1 MIREPEHSETLT
13 IRRDARSV
21 VIDISRDYF
30 GRDRFGL
37 WFRVAISILILSL
50 VYFFGLLRIPA
61 FFTGLKSVPHA
72 AVLKYAGIIPFLGL
86 FFLLEFMGFYISW
99 DDGTSYFLSLAF
111 YSPRVIVT
119 PQTITVQKRWFLRRR
134 TFAIPVDLLT
144 AFETHPWFQFT
155 TPRRTVIVCD
165 GLKGADGKRVR
176 QAITELTGR
185 DAGAN
190 QAVHAIGASAP
201 QHDG

>member
-37 WFRVAISILILSL
+37 WFRVAISIVILSL
-50 VYFFGLLRIPA
+50 VYFFGLPRIAA
-61 FFTGLKSVPHA
+61 FFIGLTSVPHA
-72 AVLKYAGIIPFLGL
+72 GVLKYAGIIPFLGL

-134 TFAIPVDLLT
+134 TFTIPVEHLT
-144 AFETHPWFQFT
+144 ALETHPWFQFV
-155 TPRRTVIVCD
+155 TPKRTVIVCD

-176 QAITELTGR
+176 QAITEMTGR
-185 DAGAN
+185 DIGAN
-190 QAVHAIGASAP
+190 QAVHAISACAP

>member
-1 MIREPEHSETLT
+1 MNREPEHNETLT
-13 IRRDARSV
+13 LRRDAQCL

-30 GRDRFGL
+30 GVDRFGFR
-37 WFRVAISILILSL
+37 FRVGISILIFSL
-50 VYFFGLLRIPA
+50 VYFFGLPRIAA
-61 FFTGLKSVPHA
+61 FFPCLKAVSHA
-72 AVLKYAGIIPFLGL
+72 TVITYAGIIPFLGL

-119 PQTITVQKRWFLRRR
+119 PQTITVQKRWLLRRR
-134 TFAIPVDLLT
+134 TFTIPVERLT
-144 AFETHPWFQFT
+144 VFETHPWFQFT
-155 TPRRTVIVCD
+155 TPKRTVIVCD

-176 QAITELTGR
+176 QAITEMTGR
-185 DAGAN
+185 DTGTN
-190 QAVHAIGASAP
+190 QVVHAIGASAP